1 VCEYGQGLDII
12 IEITMSNETEI
23 DKAYV
28 SPYDKFLFEFD
39 ATHQKS
45 ASQMNEI
52 AKHAK
57 LARMRDDKNYSEDA
71 GDIWS
76 GF

>member
-1 VCEYGQGLDII
+1 
-12 IEITMSNETEI
+12 MSNETDI

-45 ASQMNEI
+45 ASQMKEI
-52 AKHAK
+52 TKHAK
-57 LARMRDDKNYSEDA
+57 LALMRDDKNYPEDES
-71 GDIWS
+71 DIWT

>member
-1 VCEYGQGLDII
+1 MN
-12 IEITMSNETEI
+12 MSNDTNNDTDI

-39 ATHQKS
+39 ATHKKS
-45 ASQMNEI
+45 VSQMKEI
-52 AKHAK
+52 KKHERIA
-57 LARMRDDKNYSEDA
+57 LMRDDKNYPEELS
-71 GDIWS
+71 GIWT

>member
-1 VCEYGQGLDII
+1 MKHD
-12 IEITMSNETEI
+12 I

-39 ATHQKS
+39 ATHKKS
-45 ASQMNEI
+45 ASQMKEI
-52 AKHAK
+52 KKHER
-57 LARMRDDKNYSEDA
+57 LANMRDNKDYKEEQ
-71 GDIWS
+71 GEIWE

>member
-1 VCEYGQGLDII
+1 MNTND
-12 IEITMSNETEI
+12 I

-39 ATHQKS
+39 ATHGKS
-45 ASQMNEI
+45 ESQMKEI
-52 AKHAK
+52 IKHKRIAN
-57 LARMRDDKNYSEDA
+57 MRDNKDYKDEK
-71 GDIWS
+71 GEIWE